1 MQSSILVGTGTF
13 HLTRSH
19 LIFIVLYM
27 LKRYTE
33 LLVRKYEGITEKS
46 LLWLKYF
53 QFVNCLRKDGNTS
66 FCKKIWDDIAQNST
80 VVTMNILDSQE
91 KY

>member
-1 MQSSILVGTGTF
+1 MSGMLKKMQLMQSSILVGTGTF

-33 LLVRKYEGITEKS
+33 LLVRKYEGITEKKS
-46 LLWLKYF
+46 IVAQIFSVCQLLEKRWKY
-53 QFVNCLRKDGNTS
+53 
-66 FCKKIWDDIAQNST
+66 I
-80 VVTMNILDSQE
+80 ILQE
-91 KY
+91 DMG